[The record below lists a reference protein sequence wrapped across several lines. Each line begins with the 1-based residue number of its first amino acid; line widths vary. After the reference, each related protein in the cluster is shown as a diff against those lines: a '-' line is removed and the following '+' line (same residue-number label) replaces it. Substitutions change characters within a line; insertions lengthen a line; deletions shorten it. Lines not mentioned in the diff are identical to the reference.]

1 MAADS
6 QPAGPPS
13 TTNGRWGPTAL
24 SEHIDRNRARSWQ
37 RWVFPGIWLFY
48 LTQTA
53 TGVATNSHG
62 AAAALGYV
70 VLVGFGALYL
80 WTLAMNGVTQRRKYG
95 IGVAAMCALVVVEAY
110 LAHQDATAMCVYIG
124 VVCISGLGRWGWP
137 AMGGLTVLAVFGPA
151 LVPSWHASIQWDM
164 AITMGAVGL
173 AMFGFFAILRSN
185 RELSAARSEVARLAA
200 ENERSR
206 IARDLH
212 DLLGHSLT
220 TITVKAGLARRLMER
235 DPQRAAQEIGEVEEL
250 TRSTLADVRAAVAGY
265 REITLAGEL
274 STAQEVL
281 RAAGI
286 EPHTPRAIDIV
297 PAEHRELFAWVVREG
312 VTNVMRHSRARVC
325 TISVG
330 ANWLEIVDDGRG
342 GSDPSG
348 TGLRGLRERV
358 DAAGGTVQAGGN
370 ALGGWAIR
378 VELPPCPSTAV
389 SLHRRGS
396 CYRRRPGRARRSGF
410 RRGGRVE
417 VLGYGIVGDG
427 VVGDGIVGDGIVG
440 GAAGAAAPAE
450 EKSSGT
456 ASGSSLAQPAR

>member
-1 MAADS
+1 
-6 QPAGPPS
+6 
-13 TTNGRWGPTAL
+13 
-24 SEHIDRNRARSWQ
+24 
-37 RWVFPGIWLFY
+37 V
-48 LTQTA
+48 
-53 TGVATNSHG
+53 
-62 AAAALGYV
+62 LGYV
-70 VLVGFGALYL
+70 VIVAFGADYL
-80 WTLAMNGVTQRRKYG
+80 WALAYDQFSEPREYA
-95 IGVAAMCALVVVEAY
+95 IGVSTMCALFVIEAF

-151 LVPSWHASIQWDM
+151 LVPSWHTSIAWDM
-164 AITMGAVGL
+164 AFTMGAVGL
-173 AMFGFFAILRSN
+173 AMYGYFAIMRSN

-220 TITVKAGLARRLMER
+220 AITVKAGLARRLMER

-250 TRSTLADVRAAVAGY
+250 TRSTLTDVRAAVAGY
-265 REITLAGEL
+265 RDITLAGEL

-286 EPHTPRAIDIV
+286 EAHTPRAIDIV

-342 GSDPSG
+342 GSDTAG

-358 DAAGGTVQAGGN
+358 DAAGGTVRAGGG
-370 ALGGWAIR
+370 LPGGWTVR
-378 VELPPCPSTAV
+378 VELPA
-389 SLHRRGS
+389 LHRGGDSAVPVRSVPTQAASHDG
-396 CYRRRPGRARRSGF
+396 AARSG
-410 RRGGRVE
+410 
-417 VLGYGIVGDG
+417 
-427 VVGDGIVGDGIVG
+427 
-440 GAAGAAAPAE
+440 A
-450 EKSSGT
+450 T
-456 ASGSSLAQPAR
+456 QPAR

>member
-1 MAADS
+1 MAAAS
-6 QPAGPPS
+6 QPSDAQPAS
-13 TTNGRWGPTAL
+13 NDRWSPMAL
-24 SEHIDRNRARSWQ
+24 SNHIDRNDARSWQ

-53 TGVATNSHG
+53 SGVDRYSHG
-62 AAAALGYV
+62 AAAVLGYV
-70 VLVGFGALYL
+70 VLVAFGALYL
-80 WTLAMNGVTQRRKYG
+80 WTLAMHRDAEPHKYVIGVTT
-95 IGVAAMCALVVVEAY
+95 MCALTVLEAF

-124 VVCISGLGRWGWP
+124 VVCISGMAGWGWP
-137 AMGGLTVLAVFGPA
+137 AMTGLTVLAVFGPA

-164 AITMGAVGL
+164 AFTMGAVGL

-200 ENERSR
+200 ENERTR

-250 TRSTLADVRAAVAGY
+250 TRSTLTDVRAAVAGY

-286 EPHTPRAIDIV
+286 EAHTPRAIDIV
-297 PAEHRELFAWVVREG
+297 PAENRELFAWVVREG
-312 VTNVMRHSRARVC
+312 VTNVMRHSRAQVC

-342 GSDPSG
+342 GNDTCG

-358 DAAGGTVQAGGN
+358 DAAGGTVQAGGT
-370 ALGGWAIR
+370 ALGGWTVR
-378 VELPPCPSTAV
+378 VELPAV
-389 SLHRRGS
+389 SPATD
-396 CYRRRPGRARRSGF
+396 PGPAV
-410 RRGGRVE
+410 RVAP
-417 VLGYGIVGDG
+417 VAGPAASS
-427 VVGDGIVGDGIVG
+427 
-440 GAAGAAAPAE
+440 GAASSGAA
-450 EKSSGT
+450 SSG
-456 ASGSSLAQPAR
+456 ASSGASAGAAQPAR